1 MLQRCGTKVHA
12 TVKANVKMNVAVFNV
27 ANVGSSIKASCPS
40 VRIISVGLPY
50 IQSKELTNQ
59 LDVETRMLPVS
70 RGPKS
75 ADGTGSEIHWKPI
88 SNECLSALDQASATI
103 QMQLEYESIND
114 RVAKWNKLRDSIDA
128 EVTKAAQDKVMRSVN
143 QVRAEALLAM
153 LRGLPE
159 VPESETGPVAMPE
172 VKFDDAKFV
181 PKLSR
186 DMETVGQTWAL
197 IAILGDSVYSTKKSE
212 ILDAIGSS
220 YFEFLK
226 ESTGLDDENEAE
238 ARWHSE
244 STNSLEPFLQ
254 KLVMPMADALRDLTE
269 EPLVAFFDSSD
280 DAEAL
285 NKKAEQLSKAPEL
298 KHADIAIVRMYTWLN
313 LRMAQSH
320 RIEHKTRGSNAS
332 AAEFF
337 AAMRSAISVES
348 N

>member
-1 MLQRCGTKVHA
+1 
-12 TVKANVKMNVAVFNV
+12 MNVAVFNV

-50 IQSKELTNQ
+50 IQSKELSNQ

-88 SNECLSALDQASATI
+88 SNECLSALDEASATV

-159 VPESETGPVAMPE
+159 VPKVPAAVAETGPVAHI
-172 VKFDDAKFV
+172 KFDDAKFV

-197 IAILGDSVYSTKKSE
+197 IAILGDSAYSTKKSE
-212 ILDAIGSS
+212 ILDAIGSA

-244 STNSLEPFLQ
+244 TTNSLEPFLQ
-254 KLVMPMADALRDLTE
+254 KLVRPMADALCDLTE